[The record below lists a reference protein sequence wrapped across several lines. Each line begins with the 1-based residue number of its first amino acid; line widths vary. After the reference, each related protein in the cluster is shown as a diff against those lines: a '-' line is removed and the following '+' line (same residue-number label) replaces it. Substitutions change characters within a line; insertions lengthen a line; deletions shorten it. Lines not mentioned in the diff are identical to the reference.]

1 MKQKFT
7 LFLKGAAMGA
17 ADVVPGVSGG
27 TIALITGVYEELIES
42 IKSVNSK
49 SIKTLFKKGLLP
61 FWKQINGN
69 FLTFLLAGIFLSVL
83 SLAKVM
89 ENLLEKYPIIV
100 WSFFFGLIIASSIL
114 VLKDIKKWNIAKI
127 LSLLVG
133 IIIAYF
139 ITLLSPTETPNE
151 WWFVMLS
158 GAIAICAMILPGIS
172 GAFILLLLGKYTFVI
187 SAISQ
192 LNISVLAVFG
202 IGAVIGILSF
212 SNLLSYLLKKFHDLT
227 ITLLAGFMLGSLNK
241 VWPWKKTITNIDIHG
256 KELMELEKNISPQS
270 YEIINNAPSYFVYA
284 LLFCLLGFALV
295 AIFELVKQK
304 HQRKHS

>member
-7 LFLKGAAMGA
+7 LFLKGIAMGA

-42 IKSVNSK
+42 IKSINSK
-49 SIKTLFKKGLLP
+49 SIKTLFKKGFLP
-61 FWKQINGN
+61 FWKQINGQ
-69 FLTFLLAGIFLSVL
+69 FLLFLLAGIFVSVL
-83 SLAKVM
+83 SLAKIM
-89 ENLLEKYPIIV
+89 ETLLEKYPIVV

-114 VLKDIKKWNIAKI
+114 VLKDIKKWNIGKI
-127 LSLLVG
+127 FSLLLG

-139 ITLLSPTETPNE
+139 ITILGPAETPDE
-151 WWFVMLS
+151 WWFIMLS

-192 LNISVLAVFG
+192 LHINVLITFG
-202 IGAVIGILSF
+202 IGAVVGILSF

-241 VWPWKKTITNIDIHG
+241 VWPWKKIVTNIDIYG
-256 KELMELEKNISPQS
+256 KELMELEKNISPRS
-270 YEIINNAPSYFVYA
+270 YEIINNTPSYLIYA
-284 LLFCLLGFALV
+284 LLFCLLGFTLV
-295 AIFELVKQK
+295 AVFEFAKSK
-304 HQRKHS
+304 HKKST

>member
-7 LFLKGAAMGA
+7 LFLKGIAMGA

-42 IKSVNSK
+42 IKSINSK
-49 SIKTLFKKGLLP
+49 SIKTLFKKGFLP
-61 FWKQINGN
+61 FWKQINGQ
-69 FLTFLLAGIFLSVL
+69 FLLFLLAGIFVSVL
-83 SLAKVM
+83 SLAKIM
-89 ENLLEKYPIIV
+89 ETLLEKYPIVV

-114 VLKDIKKWNIAKI
+114 VLKDIKKWNIGKI
-127 LSLLVG
+127 FSLLLG

-139 ITLLSPTETPNE
+139 ITILSPAETPDE
-151 WWFVMLS
+151 WWFIMLS

-192 LNISVLAVFG
+192 LHINVLITFG
-202 IGAVIGILSF
+202 IGAVVGILSF

-241 VWPWKKTITNIDIHG
+241 VWPWKKIVTNIDIYG
-256 KELMELEKNISPQS
+256 KELMELEKNISPRS
-270 YEIINNAPSYFVYA
+270 YEIINNTPSYLIYA
-284 LLFCLLGFALV
+284 LLFCLLGFTLV
-295 AIFELVKQK
+295 AVFEFAKSK
-304 HQRKHS
+304 HKKST

>member
-7 LFLKGAAMGA
+7 LFLKGIAMGA

-42 IKSVNSK
+42 IKSINSK
-49 SIKTLFKKGLLP
+49 SIKTLLKKGFLP
-61 FWKQINGN
+61 FWKQINGQ
-69 FLTFLLAGIFLSVL
+69 FLLFLLAGIFVSVL
-83 SLAKVM
+83 SLAKIM
-89 ENLLEKYPIIV
+89 ETLLEKYPIVV

-114 VLKDIKKWNIAKI
+114 VLKDIKKWNIGKI
-127 LSLLVG
+127 FSLLLG

-139 ITLLSPTETPNE
+139 ITILSPAETPDE
-151 WWFVMLS
+151 WWFIMLS

-192 LNISVLAVFG
+192 LHINVLITFG
-202 IGAVIGILSF
+202 IGAVVGILSF

-241 VWPWKKTITNIDIHG
+241 VWPWKKIVTNIDIYG
-256 KELMELEKNISPQS
+256 KELMELEKNISPRS
-270 YEIINNAPSYFVYA
+270 YEIINNTPSYLIYA
-284 LLFCLLGFALV
+284 LLFCLLGFTLV
-295 AIFELVKQK
+295 AVFEFAKSK
-304 HQRKHS
+304 HKKST